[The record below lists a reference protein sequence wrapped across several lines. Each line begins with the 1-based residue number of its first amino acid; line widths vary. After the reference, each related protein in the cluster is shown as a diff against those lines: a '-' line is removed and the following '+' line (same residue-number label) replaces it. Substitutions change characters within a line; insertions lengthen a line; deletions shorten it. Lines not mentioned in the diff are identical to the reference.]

1 VSILE
6 IPLVSEIIQS
16 KALVRC
22 PPPSQIFQGRQDILE
37 RMDECF
43 SNDTGGR
50 HVYVL
55 YGLGG
60 SGKTQ
65 IALKFLDL
73 ANKPNPRYSL
83 LCNVRCITAD
93 DLT

>member
-37 RMDECF
+37 RIDECF

-83 LCNVRCITAD
+83 LCNV
-93 DLT
+93 